1 MWLLFISFVAF
12 SSLPLLSFHCA
23 SPATRRHMGACES
36 LVYVHI
42 CANTEDGRFKKKN
55 QLPSHSLALSH
66 KRRISPVGFSKWIPG
81 FLVFPQ
87 AQGS

>member
-55 QLPSHSLALSH
+55 QLPILWP
-66 KRRISPVGFSKWIPG
+66 SPTKEELVQ
-81 FLVFPQ
+81 LVFQ
-87 AQGS
+87 NGFQDS